1 MPISIHGYDMVLLH
15 KRLFKDGEIGLKTQ
29 ETTASA
35 QTKGL
40 RTRIF
45 KAVRGIPIISML
57 ILLIFIVIGL
67 FGNAFAPH
75 NPTEA
80 EFSMSMRPPFWEQG
94 GNLSYPLGT
103 DNLGR
108 DLLSRLLVGS
118 RISLEVG
125 FVVVVFSGLM
135 GCAIALLAG
144 YLGGW
149 VDTILMRITDTM
161 LSLPPLMI
169 AIVIASIV
177 GPSKKTIIIILI
189 IVGWAG
195 YARIL
200 RGEVLRIRENKFIQ
214 LAVTAGSSNL
224 RIMLVH
230 IFPNILNSL
239 VVLGTLQL
247 GIVII
252 AESSLSFLG
261 VGVPPPDPAWGTMV
275 AEGRRYIGHAW
286 WLITWPGL
294 CILLVVLSCNLVGDW
309 LRVRFDPKFRQI

>member
-1 MPISIHGYDMVLLH
+1 MNYKS
-15 KRLFKDGEIGLKTQ
+15 
-29 ETTASA
+29 SA
-35 QTKGL
+35 ESTPARSL
-40 RTRIF
+40 RARVF
-45 KAVRGIPIISML
+45 EAARGIPIIPVF
-57 ILLIFIVIGL
+57 ILLIFIVIGI
-67 FGNAFAPH
+67 FGSVIAPH

-80 EFSMSMRPPFWEQG
+80 EFSMSMRPPFWQEG
-94 GNLSYPLGT
+94 GNLSFPLGT

-108 DLLSRLLVGS
+108 DLFSRLLVGS
-118 RISLEVG
+118 RVSLIVG
-125 FVVVVFSGLM
+125 FVVVVFSGLV
-135 GCAIALLAG
+135 GCTFALLAG

-149 VDTILMRITDTM
+149 VDMILMRITDTM

-169 AIVIASIV
+169 AIVVAAII
-177 GPSKKTIIIILI
+177 GPSKQTLIIILV

-200 RGEVLRIRENKFIQ
+200 RGEVLRIRESKYIQ
-214 LAVTAGSSNL
+214 LAVTAGSSKL

-261 VGVPPPDPAWGTMV
+261 VGVPPPEPAWGTMV
-275 AEGRRYIGHAW
+275 ADGRRYIGHAW

-294 CILLVVLSCNLVGDW
+294 CILLVVLSCNMVGDW
-309 LRVRFDPKFRQI
+309 FRVRFDPKFRQI

>member
-1 MPISIHGYDMVLLH
+1 MTAL
-15 KRLFKDGEIGLKTQ
+15 
-29 ETTASA
+29 TTAGTSSP
-35 QTKGL
+35 KSL
-40 RTRIF
+40 RARVF
-45 KAVRGIPIISML
+45 EKMRGMPVIPVF
-57 ILLIFIVIGL
+57 ILLVFIVVGV
-67 FGNAFAPH
+67 FGNSFAPYD
-75 NPTEA
+75 PTEA
-80 EFSMSMRPPFWEQG
+80 DFSSSMRPPFWQEG
-94 GNLSYPLGT
+94 GSWDYPLGT

-108 DLLSRLLVGS
+108 DQLSRLLVGT

-125 FVVVVFSGLM
+125 FVVVVISGFM

-149 VDTILMRITDTM
+149 IDMLLMRLTDTM

-169 AIVIASIV
+169 AIVIAFIL
-177 GPSKKTIIIILI
+177 GPSKENMILI
-189 IVGWAG
+189 LVILMWAG

-200 RGEVLRIRENKFIQ
+200 RGEVLRLRESDFIQ
-214 LAVTAGSSNL
+214 LAVTAGCSNL

-230 IFPNILNSL
+230 IFPNIINSL
-239 VVLGTLQL
+239 VVLATLQL

-252 AESSLSFLG
+252 AESSLSYLG

-294 CILLVVLSCNLVGDW
+294 AILLVVLSCNLVGDW
-309 LRVRFDPKFRQI
+309 LRVRLDPKFRQV